1 VTLPKSDT
9 NFKPATEN
17 HYDPSKWSMT
27 TLAGIEYQQT
37 SEIIPDLEPHERKN
51 EDGEPRF
58 LKQLP
63 SGDYLPSLLT
73 IAHSIPMA
81 RKALLSPQK
90 TYSSYGSDSEWWKG
104 HGIRLPKIVST
115 VSGAPLEPA
124 TTNQDEILAEMQRL
138 MALLDES
145 LRSYGSAETLVRLA
159 GTDGGCTLDKV
170 LQMWEKSYLDA
181 MEEYPNF
188 DKFFVF
194 HSLMG
199 TTNPEGMD
207 TKDLFSLPLFVNAG
221 PDASSIDL
229 AAIMD
234 DALWDTEG
242 DDPALYN
249 NYIDYCA
256 QVLPIRLTQNDSS
269 KETLNVVIPAYFYV
283 DKYLKE
289 NADLTKDVRKQMAQ
303 TKKKIEKIQIAQF
316 TLNNYQHSQKGNLN
330 TIQLMKHAQNYFS
343 GETRKTLLEERE
355 GAGAGGDTDIP
366 LPLEHHS
373 KIAEQLEAVCEA
385 VEFKLKGICKSSL

>member
-1 VTLPKSDT
+1 
-9 NFKPATEN
+9 
-17 HYDPSKWSMT
+17 MT
-27 TLAGIEYQQT
+27 TIAGIDSQQA

-124 TTNQDEILAEMQRL
+124 TTNQDEVLAEMQRL
-138 MALLDES
+138 MALLDDS

-159 GTDGGCTLDKV
+159 EANGGFILDKV
-170 LQMWEKSYLDA
+170 LQAWEKAYLDA
-181 MEEYPNF
+181 MEEYP
-188 DKFFVF
+188 DATELPVF
-194 HSLMG
+194 HSVIG
-199 TTNPEGMD
+199 TTNPEGM
-207 TKDLFSLPLFVNAG
+207 TTSDLFSLPLFVNSG
-221 PDASSIDL
+221 PEASSIEL

-234 DALWDTEG
+234 DTLWDTEG
-242 DDPALYN
+242 DDTTLYD

-256 QVLPIRLTQNDSS
+256 QVLPIRLTQSDSS
-269 KETLNVVIPAYFYV
+269 KETLNVVIPPSFYV

-289 NADLTKDVRKQMAQ
+289 NAGLTKDVRQQMAQ
-303 TKKKIEKIQIAQF
+303 IKKKIEKIQTAQF
-316 TLNNYQHSQKGNLN
+316 KLNNYQHVQKGNLN
-330 TIQLMKHAQNYFS
+330 TTQLMKHAQNYFS

-373 KIAEQLEAVCEA
+373 KIAGQLKAVCEA
-385 VEFKLKGICKSSL
+385 VESKLKCTCRIPPVTVNKTDKWQLSKRKRKRHARHW

>member
-1 VTLPKSDT
+1 
-9 NFKPATEN
+9 
-17 HYDPSKWSMT
+17 MT
-27 TLAGIEYQQT
+27 TIAGIDSQQA

-81 RKALLSPQK
+81 RKAMLSSQK

-115 VSGAPLEPA
+115 ISGAPLEPA
-124 TTNQDEILAEMQRL
+124 TTNQDEVLAEMQRL
-138 MALLDES
+138 MALLDDS

-159 GTDGGCTLDKV
+159 ETNGGCILDKV
-170 LQMWEKSYLDA
+170 LQVWEKAYLEA
-181 MEEYPNF
+181 MEDYP
-188 DKFFVF
+188 DIEPLPVF
-194 HSLMG
+194 HSIIG
-199 TTNPEGMD
+199 TTNPEGM
-207 TKDLFSLPLFVNAG
+207 TTSDLFSLPLFVNSG
-221 PDASSIDL
+221 LEASSLDL

-234 DALWDTEG
+234 DTLWDTEG
-242 DDPALYN
+242 DDTTLYD

-256 QVLPIRLTQNDSS
+256 QVLPIRLTQSDSS
-269 KETLNVVIPAYFYV
+269 KETLNVVIPPSFYV

-289 NADLTKDVRKQMAQ
+289 NAGLTKDVRQQMAQ
-303 TKKKIEKIQIAQF
+303 IKKKIDRIQTAQF
-316 TLNNYQHSQKGNLN
+316 KLNNYQHAQKGNLN
-330 TIQLMKHAQNYFS
+330 TTQLMKHAQNYFS

-355 GAGAGGDTDIP
+355 GAGAGGDTDVP

-373 KIAEQLEAVCEA
+373 KIAEQLKAVCEA
-385 VEFKLKGICKSSL
+385 VESKLKCTCEIFSVTANDTDTWQLSKKKRKRHARHW